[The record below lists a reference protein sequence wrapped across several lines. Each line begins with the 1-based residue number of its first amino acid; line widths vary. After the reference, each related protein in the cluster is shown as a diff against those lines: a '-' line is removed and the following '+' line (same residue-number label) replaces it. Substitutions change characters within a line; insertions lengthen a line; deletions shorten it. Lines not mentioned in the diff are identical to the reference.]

1 MRKILEKIKG
11 ELLEILPAFLFF
23 LFMFNILLVTKS
35 LTLKE
40 YGITVHASA
49 FAFIGALIVSKA
61 ILVANKFPFLN
72 LYPRRPLIWNVVL
85 KTVVFSLFV
94 FLFLFAE
101 ELFHQV
107 HKGGGLAVAYKRLWT
122 DVAWPIFWASDI
134 WLNVLLFFYCAAAEL
149 TRVVGADK
157 VKNIFFNHEK

>member
-1 MRKILEKIKG
+1 MRKVLEKIKE

-23 LFMFNILLVTKS
+23 LVMFHILIVTKA

-61 ILVANKFPFLN
+61 IWAANKFPFLN
-72 LYPRRPLIWNVVL
+72 LYPRWPLIWNVAL

-101 ELFHQV
+101 ELLHQA
-107 HKGGGLAVAYKRLWT
+107 HKGGGLAAAYERLWT
-122 DVAWPIFWASDI
+122 DVEWPVFWASDI
-134 WLNVLLFFYCAAAEL
+134 WLNVLLLFYCTAAEL
-149 TRVVGADK
+149 TSVVGADK
-157 VKNIFFNHEK
+157 VKKIFLFREK